1 MADKSS
7 FADMMTASPAALAKM
22 RSARTDLNLD
32 ASPFLK
38 TPGSTNGG
46 ASPATH
52 ANGVGAREGNGTPDV
67 AATLAPAFSEMF
79 VASPANLAKMRQAAS
94 PLSGNGVTPFNT
106 PAAGVAPIASQAPAA
121 SFADMF
127 GGSPADLVKM
137 RNAREASAGR
147 AAAGGGYGYAPSP
160 SAYAPA
166 DPSRFDDMFA
176 ASPAHLSKM
185 RSPLGASASASHH
198 AHADPS
204 RFDNMFA
211 ASPAHLSKMRAGA
224 SAAYD
229 HASGALDQSSD
240 RFVVVYDVVAEDE
253 KDVRE
258 KILAICLEQTVELP
272 AALVPEGTWIRDNV
286 VGRLE
291 KLEAGAGLAG
301 SWRCHVSYHAD
312 TAGGEMTQ
320 LVNVIFGN
328 TSMKE
333 GVMVADVVM
342 PRRVLAD
349 YPGPKFGVEGLRR
362 LVGVPRGPMIMTAL
376 KPMGSSTAE
385 LARMAYEFAK
395 GGIDIIKDDHGLADQ
410 PYSPYDERVRACAA
424 AVARANAETGRRC
437 VYAPCVC
444 APAHLVI
451 PRAHAARDAGAG
463 AVLMIPGITGLD
475 TMRELAADPSFGLP
489 IICHPAMLG
498 AMLGGG
504 SKNRVGGFSH
514 EVLLGVLPRLAGAD
528 ATIFPSFG
536 GRFGFSLEE
545 CKALQRGATREMG
558 AMPPIFP
565 SPGGGMTLERVA
577 AMNEAYGEDLM
588 LLIGGSLMGHS
599 PDLVANSKHF
609 MKIAGRTDLYGPK
622 EEIRGGGGAR

>member
-1 MADKSS
+1 
-7 FADMMTASPAALAKM
+7 
-22 RSARTDLNLD
+22 
-32 ASPFLK
+32 
-38 TPGSTNGG
+38 
-46 ASPATH
+46 
-52 ANGVGAREGNGTPDV
+52 
-67 AATLAPAFSEMF
+67 
-79 VASPANLAKMRQAAS
+79 
-94 PLSGNGVTPFNT
+94 
-106 PAAGVAPIASQAPAA
+106 
-121 SFADMF
+121 
-127 GGSPADLVKM
+127 
-137 RNAREASAGR
+137 
-147 AAAGGGYGYAPSP
+147 
-160 SAYAPA
+160 
-166 DPSRFDDMFA
+166 
-176 ASPAHLSKM
+176 
-185 RSPLGASASASHH
+185 
-198 AHADPS
+198 
-204 RFDNMFA
+204 MFA
-211 ASPAHLSKMRAGA
+211 ASPAHLSKMRAGV
-224 SAAYD
+224 SSAYD
-229 HASGALDQSSD
+229 HASGALDRSSD
-240 RFVVVYDVVAEDE
+240 RFVVVYDVVAEGE

-444 APAHLVI
+444 APAHLVVS
-451 PRAHAARDAGAG
+451 RAHAARDAGAG

-622 EEIRGGGGAR
+622 EEIRGAR